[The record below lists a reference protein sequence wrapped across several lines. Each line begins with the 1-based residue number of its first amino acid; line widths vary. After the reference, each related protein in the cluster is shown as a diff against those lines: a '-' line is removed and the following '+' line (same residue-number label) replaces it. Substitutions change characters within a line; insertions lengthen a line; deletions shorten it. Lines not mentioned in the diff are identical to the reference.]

1 MGDKKHAFQ
10 LTFDVFN
17 LTNLI
22 NKDWGRQNFVTNQA
36 FTILNTT
43 TVAGQ
48 KGYNFINRVPWTP
61 SFGSRW
67 QGQVGIRYTF
77 N

>member
-1 MGDKKHAFQ
+1 M
-10 LTFDVFN
+10 FN

-22 NKDWGRQNFVTNQA
+22 NKDWGRQYFVGNQA
-36 FTILNTT
+36 YSILS
-43 TVAGQ
+43 TVNRTSGPNAG
-48 KGYNFINRVPWTP
+48 KGYNFNSGTPWTT

-67 QGQVGIRYTF
+67 QGQVGIRYSF